1 MSNNVWFITGASKGL
16 GLILAQQLL
25 ARGYRVAATSRSVPD
40 LVRKLGD
47 ASPRFL
53 PLAME
58 VTDEASVR
66 RAVGATLSH
75 FGALDVVVN
84 NAGYGQF
91 GTIEEASDAE
101 VRRNYEVNV
110 FGALNVL
117 RATVPHLREQRS
129 GHVFNISSIGG
140 FVGGFSGWGIY
151 CSTKFALSGITEAL
165 HADLAPFGVK
175 VTLVYPG
182 YFRTE
187 FLSSSSMQQPAHP
200 IAAYATARA
209 SQAQHSEDIHGAQ
222 PGDPVKAAAAMI
234 AQYEQ
239 ASAPQH
245 LFLGSDAVAMA
256 ETKLRAVQA
265 EVEALRAVSVATD
278 Y

>member
-1 MSNNVWFITGASKGL
+1 MSNNVWFITGSSKGL
-16 GLILAQQLL
+16 GLVLAQQLL

-40 LVRKLGD
+40 LVRKHGD

-66 RAVGATLSH
+66 RAVSATLSH
-75 FGALDVVVN
+75 FGGLDVVVN

-91 GTIEEASDAE
+91 GTIEEVSDAE

-129 GHVFNISSIGG
+129 GHVFNISSSGG

-165 HADLAPFGVK
+165 HADLAPFGV
-175 VTLVYPG
+175 
-182 YFRTE
+182 
-187 FLSSSSMQQPAHP
+187 
-200 IAAYATARA
+200 
-209 SQAQHSEDIHGAQ
+209 
-222 PGDPVKAAAAMI
+222 
-234 AQYEQ
+234 
-239 ASAPQH
+239 
-245 LFLGSDAVAMA
+245 
-256 ETKLRAVQA
+256 
-265 EVEALRAVSVATD
+265 
-278 Y
+278 